1 MFDLNILGRKSGI
14 DEHGGGF
21 LYRNCESITVCNK
34 ARHTCTMILLGHPQ
48 KLPILVQYTLYNDFA
63 KPVIEKSDHV

>member
-21 LYRNCESITVCNK
+21 LYRNCESITV
-34 ARHTCTMILLGHPQ
+34 HM
-48 KLPILVQYTLYNDFA
+48 YNDLIRA
-63 KPVIEKSDHV
+63 SPEAAYSCTYNIHYTTILQSL